1 MDYKEK
7 VNAYTDTVKEAIKS
21 EISIQVILNSELA
34 YDVAKELYYD
44 DKYKHRFEE
53 YTEDMFDEL
62 LAENDIL
69 SVCVLNSSD
78 GKVRLFLQEV
88 FDVEGNTMEDE
99 DSDFILI
106 EENLLDCVDIKAF
119 ECIVGVIC
127 EENQAS
133 YESDDEDIDDLLEE
147 LTEEVISEIREDERC
162 VHCIIKE
169 KLQEAYE
176 IGVGDFFRK

>member
-1 MDYKEK
+1 MINYKQRIDT
-7 VNAYTDTVKEAIKS
+7 YTGVILKAI
-21 EISIQVILNSELA
+21 ECEQSIQLILDSSIA
-34 YDVAKELYYD
+34 YDVAKELYYMN
-44 DKYKHRFEE
+44 KSKFEY